1 MSSWNGD
8 SWFLSTCIFSKFIL
22 ELLTQAVCCLLF
34 ACLLNRR
41 VLRRSNR
48 AKVKQLTKELE
59 LLAHHIDEPGNILI
73 VLLLYTCWLHDILFM
88 YLRTCIS
95 QSHEPPAYHLTQD
108 KYTAYTC
115 WWQLLHTP
123 RSRGCVGGGH
133 KSWSVVHVCIKRQRE
148 ENNLSLFP

>member
-1 MSSWNGD
+1 MTKRNNCVIVVVCECYLGISEHI
-8 SWFLSTCIFSKFIL
+8 CIFSKFIL

-73 VLLLYTCWLHDILFM
+73 VLLLYTC
-88 YLRTCIS
+88 
-95 QSHEPPAYHLTQD
+95 
-108 KYTAYTC
+108 
-115 WWQLLHTP
+115 
-123 RSRGCVGGGH
+123 
-133 KSWSVVHVCIKRQRE
+133 
-148 ENNLSLFP
+148 